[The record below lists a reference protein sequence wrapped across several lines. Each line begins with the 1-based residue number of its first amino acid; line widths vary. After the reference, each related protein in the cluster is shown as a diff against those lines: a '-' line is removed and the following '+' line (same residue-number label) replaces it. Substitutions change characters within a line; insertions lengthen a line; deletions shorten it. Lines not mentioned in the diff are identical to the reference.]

1 MTKDLNKKIARYE
14 EQLAWL
20 EKMAKDTKDKLFCAI
35 DQYLEQENDR

>member
-20 EKMAKDTKDKLFCAI
+20 EKMAKDTKDKLFCAKAE
-35 DQYLEQENDR
+35 LQEKQNDR